1 MNNNLILAV
10 VGLPGAGKTE
20 AAEYLVEKTGWA
32 KVHFGDI
39 TAEGLRT
46 QGLEV
51 TEENERKFREDVRKQ
66 YGMGAYAI
74 LNLPKIRE
82 LYNSSSV
89 LVESLYSW
97 EEYLE
102 LKKEFK
108 DNFKVLAIFASP
120 EIRLQRLLSR
130 PERPLT
136 HEEFESRDYSQI
148 ANLHQAGPI
157 ARADYLAINE
167 GNKEEL
173 FAKIDIFLNEL
184 GI

>member
-1 MNNNLILAV
+1 MNKNLILAV

-20 AAEYLVEKTGWA
+20 ASGYVVKKTGWP

-39 TAEGLRT
+39 TAEGLRA

-51 TEENERKFREDVRKQ
+51 TEESERKFREDIRKQ

-82 LYNSSSV
+82 LYTSSNV
-89 LVESLYSW
+89 LLESLYSW

-120 EIRLQRLLSR
+120 ETRSKRLQSR

-148 ANLHQAGPI
+148 ENLHQAGPI
-157 ARADYLAINE
+157 ARANFMIINE
-167 GNKEEL
+167 TSKEDL
-173 FAKIDIFLNEL
+173 YAQIDQVLLKISI
-184 GI
+184 